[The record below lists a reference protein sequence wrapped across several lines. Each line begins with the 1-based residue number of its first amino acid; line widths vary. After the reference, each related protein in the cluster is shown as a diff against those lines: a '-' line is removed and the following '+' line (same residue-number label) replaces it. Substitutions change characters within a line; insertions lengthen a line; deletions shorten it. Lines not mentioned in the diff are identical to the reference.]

1 MTATFPL
8 LTSEPSANFKL
19 QIPSPIYFGK
29 NFFNFSKNF
38 QNYSKILI
46 ENSIGTT
53 SVDTTDLLFSLQIS
67 NSPSASLDFDIHFNT
82 LSSQSTGFQ

>member
-29 NFFNFSKNF
+29 NFITFLGIF
-38 QNYSKILI
+38 QI
-46 ENSIGTT
+46 
-53 SVDTTDLLFSLQIS
+53 
-67 NSPSASLDFDIHFNT
+67 IH
-82 LSSQSTGFQ
+82 